1 MSEEQVNDVG
11 VLLKRERERKGI
23 ALDVVHEATKVPLDA
38 LKAIEEGYKVRTLTA
53 FYYKSFV
60 KIYAKYIG
68 LDANA
73 VAAMIPTHHP
83 RPEAVAAFVRPGA
96 VRPVPASGAGPHRVE
111 GVRSLNLLSSPMILK
126 KKKKVFTF
134 AVAAACVA
142 AGVFLAG
149 FVIHKVAVAVSRA
162 PDTASK
168 AAPRPAPRKAKP
180 APVPARAETTASD
193 EGPKAA
199 AARTQADGGDKVPRH
214 ISLTVRAQVNTWID
228 VHVDGQA
235 AFRGTFK
242 KGVSSTWQGTKK
254 IELSAKNLAALEFEV
269 NGRNVAKLSRRDPK
283 ARKVIVTPEG
293 LNVE

>member
-1 MSEEQVNDVG
+1 
-11 VLLKRERERKGI
+11 
-23 ALDVVHEATKVPLDA
+23 
-38 LKAIEEGYKVRTLTA
+38 
-53 FYYKSFV
+53 
-60 KIYAKYIG
+60 
-68 LDANA
+68 
-73 VAAMIPTHHP
+73 
-83 RPEAVAAFVRPGA
+83 
-96 VRPVPASGAGPHRVE
+96 
-111 GVRSLNLLSSPMILK
+111 MILK

-149 FVIHKVAVAVSRA
+149 FVVHKVAVAVSRA

-168 AAPRPAPRKAKP
+168 AAPRPAPRKATP